1 MVNRDEPGTFVVT
14 ISVLNVTTEDGGE
27 YFCHAENSQG
37 ATTTALAVQACI
49 DILFVYLTGC
59 PKKSV
64 IIVLMAIS
72 AIKSVRNEKNWG
84 V

>member
-1 MVNRDEPGTFVVT
+1 MVT

-37 ATTTALAVQACI
+37 ATTTALAVQVCI
-49 DILFVYLTGC
+49 DISFCLFTGC
-59 PKKSV
+59 PKKSA

-72 AIKSVRNEKNWG
+72 AIKSVRNEKKLGCLIKFYINAA
-84 V
+84 

>member
-37 ATTTALAVQACI
+37 ATTTALAVQVCI
-49 DILFVYLTGC
+49 DISICLFTGC

>member
-37 ATTTALAVQACI
+37 ATTTALAVQVCI
-49 DILFVYLTGC
+49 DISICYLRVVL
-59 PKKSV
+59 KKV
-64 IIVLMAIS
+64 
-72 AIKSVRNEKNWG
+72 
-84 V
+84 